1 MPAPTALTRRPTP
14 SVGQVAVPPRAR
26 GPVAPRPAYGR
37 PPPSR
42 AGSRPR
48 TDARLRSRPPSNGH
62 FSRRL
67 LVAVLVVATVGAGAW
82 WVLIRGE
89 TPVAGNFVRHEQRFA
104 DAARA
109 VPESADQ
116 VTDVKALRRWNTAV
130 DTHLAEMDLAYAQMV
145 QIQGRSSEEAARITK
160 VAVATAAQV
169 IDLIGD
175 YRDEVNN
182 GALSTADSAA
192 RAIET
197 LLTKLDTQARAW
209 KKL

>member
-14 SVGQVAVPPRAR
+14 SVGLVAASSRAR
-26 GPVAPRPAYGR
+26 GPVAPRPTYGR
-37 PPPSR
+37 PPPDR

-48 TDARLRSRPPSNGH
+48 TDTRLRSRPPSNGH
-62 FSRRL
+62 FSRQL

-82 WVLIRGE
+82 WFLLRGD
-89 TPVAGNFVRHEQRFA
+89 TPLPGNFVRYEQQFA

-109 VPESADQ
+109 VLESADQ
-116 VTDVKALRRWNTAV
+116 VTDVKTLRRWNKDV
-130 DTHLAEMDLAYAQMV
+130 QVHLGEMELAHAQMV
-145 QIQGRSSEEAARITK
+145 QIQGTSTDEAARIAK
-160 VAVATAAQV
+160 VAVATAVQV
-169 IDLIGD
+169 IDLTGD

-182 GALSTADSAA
+182 GALGTADSAA

-197 LLTKLDTQARAW
+197 LLAKLDSQARAW